1 MMWLLLLVAIPIVLL
16 IVADDETIRRDYDNF

>member
-1 MMWLLLLVAIPIVLL
+1 MWLLLIVAIPLVLL